1 MVYSGSQYVPTDQ
14 SSGGGG
20 SSTLSDLTD
29 TQISGTPTNGHALV
43 YNAAAGK
50 WLPASVSASGSLTG
64 QDVKD
69 LLEDVDGQ
77 VITATSV
84 TASTA
89 GTYVGDSF
97 SINTLRSAK
106 YVVTIND
113 SDDTT
118 YYIAELLLIHNG
130 STVSFTIY
138 GEVVVGDL
146 DIYPTYSTD
155 VVSSNVRLLIQTTS
169 DSQTIKISR
178 IGSKI

>member
-1 MVYSGSQYVPTDQ
+1 
-14 SSGGGG
+14 
-20 SSTLSDLTD
+20 
-29 TQISGTPTNGHALV
+29 
-43 YNAAAGK
+43 
-50 WLPASVSASGSLTG
+50 
-64 QDVKD
+64 
-69 LLEDVDGQ
+69 
-77 VITATSV
+77 
-84 TASTA
+84 
-89 GTYVGDSF
+89 
-97 SINTLRSAK
+97 
-106 YVVTIND
+106 VTIND